1 MRFFR
6 MIVLH
11 GYHNAGE
18 IVARLRTM
26 FIYFGNVPKYKH
38 ISRGLKGM
46 LVKFLGWIYNTP
58 SLCLM
63 VSTGSVK

>member
-18 IVARLRTM
+18 IVGRLGTM
-26 FIYFGNVPKYKH
+26 FIYFGNVPKYNH
-38 ISRGLKGM
+38 ISRG
-46 LVKFLGWIYNTP
+46 
-58 SLCLM
+58 
-63 VSTGSVK
+63 